1 MFSLTSTSDNNA
13 PAGLD
18 VQTSIWNYVPD
29 VVFAPDYFPA
39 TGNAESL
46 TFGLDANGNFIGA
59 TSDVAGQAIQTS
71 LIAST
76 ASYADVV
83 AANPP
88 PPTPYLMTID
98 YSSLTPNLQ
107 YIQYTEGPGNLGS
120 FGFVT
125 VSTEYALVLSRSLP
139 AADVFQD
146 TSAATTFTVAT
157 STTNS
162 SLSVISFTYNG

>member
-1 MFSLTSTSDNNA
+1 MFTLTSTSDNNA
-13 PAGLD
+13 PAGQD
-18 VQTSIWNYVPD
+18 HQTSIWNYVPD
-29 VVFAPDYFPA
+29 VSLAPDYFPA
-39 TGNAESL
+39 TGNAKSL

-59 TSDVAGQAIQTS
+59 TSDVAATAIQTS

-98 YSSLTPNLQ
+98 YSSLTPNPQ
-107 YIQYTEGPGNLGS
+107 YIQYTEGPGGLGS

-125 VSTEYALVLSRSLP
+125 VSTMYAWFRLGL
-139 AADVFQD
+139 
-146 TSAATTFTVAT
+146 TS
-157 STTNS
+157 
-162 SLSVISFTYNG
+162 G